1 MENLSAESVD
11 PISMLKRYDHLENEG
26 HWQTVW
32 ADWGIHRF
40 KSEDQT
46 SPTYSIDTPPPYP
59 SGEFHMGNA
68 LNWCYFDFAA
78 RYKRMRGFNVHFP
91 QGWDCHG
98 LPTEVRAETTYKVR
112 KRDLAVAEFKDLC
125 VRLTSEYIEKMKK
138 AMKMMGYSI
147 DWNLE
152 YKTMDPN
159 YYRLTQLSFILL
171 FKSGYMYRGEH
182 PVNWC
187 PRCETA
193 IAEAEVEYVESE
205 GVLSYVR
212 FRSEDGHLAIATTR
226 PELLPACVAVAV
238 NPQDER
244 YGRYVGKWVD
254 VPVFERR
261 VEILADDGV
270 DPKFGTGVVM
280 VCTFGDKTD
289 VKWQKKY
296 KLPIVKAISEDG
308 HMTEEA
314 GRYRALTIKECQEA
328 ILNDLQREGLVEKSE
343 KIKRNVGTCWR
354 CHTPVEIISRLQ
366 WFMKTKDM
374 TDDVVNWTNKIIWV
388 PEFAKHRMI
397 DWATSLDWDWVIS
410 RQRVFATPIP
420 VWYCA
425 RCGEDIIAE
434 KEWLPVDPRFEKPK
448 VESCPKCG
456 CQDLIG
462 ESDVMDTW
470 MDSSIT
476 CAVHAGWPGNPESF
490 KRLFP
495 ADLQPNGLDIIR
507 TWDYYLMVRHLAL
520 FKQAPYK
527 AMLINGMVRGA
538 DGRMMHKS
546 YGNYVEATEA
556 ILKYGADSLRQWAA
570 GGAATGQDI
579 PFRWSDVE
587 HARRFLTKLW
597 NASRFA
603 IANLREYDRATEE
616 VELQVLDRWLLSR
629 LEKVTK
635 EVTEAFENFQFNVAL
650 ESVRNFTWHVLCDQY
665 LEAVKHRFYS
675 SDMRDRSSRI
685 AAEYVLYHSILR
697 VLQLLAPICPH
708 ITESIYQL
716 LKPSTESPRSIHL
729 TRWPSMKKE
738 LIDEE
743 VEKEGDVLVA
753 VISEIRRE
761 KSKRQVSMKAPI
773 KHLHIYAEQNERR
786 VLQDNVETVERT
798 CNVGSVSIQ
807 PLDCASLG
815 TPVQE
820 YANIRI
826 RMEF

>member
-1 MENLSAESVD
+1 LESGD
-11 PISMLKRYDHLENEG
+11 PISMPERYDHSKDEG
-26 HWQTVW
+26 QLQTLW
-32 ADWGIHRF
+32 EDWGIHRF

-68 LNWCYFDFAA
+68 LNWCYFDFVA

-112 KRDLAVAEFKDLC
+112 KRDLAVAEFKNLC
-125 VRLTSEYIEKMKK
+125 IRLTSEYIEKMKK

-147 DWNLE
+147 DWDLE

-205 GVLSYVR
+205 GLLSYIR
-212 FRSEDGHLAIATTR
+212 FRTEDGHLVIATTR

-238 NPQDER
+238 NPEDER
-244 YGRYVGKWVD
+244 YRRHVGKWVE
-254 VPVFERR
+254 VPVFKRR
-261 VEILADDGV
+261 VGILADEGV
-270 DPKFGTGVVM
+270 DPNFGTGVVM

-314 GRYRALTIKECQEA
+314 GRYRGLMIKECQEA
-328 ILNDLQREGLVEKSE
+328 IMTDLQKEGVVEKSE

-354 CHTPVEIISRLQ
+354 CHTSVEIISRLQ

-374 TDDVVNWTNKIIWV
+374 TDDVINWTNKITWI

-425 RCGEDIIAE
+425 RCGENITPEED
-434 KEWLPVDPRFEKPK
+434 WLPVDPRFEKPK
-448 VESCPKCG
+448 VEICPKCG

-603 IANLREYDRATEE
+603 IANLREYDRTTEE
-616 VELQVLDRWLLSR
+616 VELQVLDQWLLSR

-650 ESVRNFTWHVLCDQY
+650 ESVRNFTWHVFCDQY

-675 SDMRDRSSRI
+675 SDMGDRSSRI
-685 AAEYVLYHSILR
+685 GAEYVLYRSLLR

-708 ITESIYQL
+708 ITESIYQR

-729 TRWPSMKKE
+729 TRWPSVKQE

-743 VEKEGDVLVA
+743 VEKKGDVLVA

-761 KSKRQVSMKAPI
+761 KSKKQVSMRAPI
-773 KHLHIYAEQNERR
+773 KHLHIYAEQNERK
-786 VLQDNVETVERT
+786 VLEDNVETVKRT
-798 CNVGSVSIQ
+798 CNVSSVSVQ
-807 PLDCASLG
+807 PLDDVSLV

-826 RMEF
+826 RLEF